1 MRPHRRKPDSPGSWG
16 ERIRALANVP
26 PLLRMIWEISPLLA
40 VAGLVQR
47 LILALIPVAQL
58 WIGKLIVDQVV
69 QTTIRHAAAPG
80 RVWVYLAFEIGLAV
94 VGNLL
99 GIASSLCD
107 SLLGDKLTNHSNLK
121 LMEHAATLDL
131 VSFEDPVF
139 ADKLERARRQ
149 TAARV
154 GMLATLAGACQLLV
168 TLLTLSAATV
178 AFSPWLFLLIL
189 VSVIPPFLG
198 EAKSAML
205 AYSIL
210 YRRTP
215 ERRELDYLRL
225 LGTSGENAKEIK
237 IFGLGG
243 YFVERARRLFDRF
256 YNDNKDLA
264 IRRAGYAGLFSFF
277 PLAGYYG
284 AYVWILLGALAGRL
298 TIGELT
304 FLAAAFARSRN
315 IIESLFST
323 LNTVGEQAF
332 DVKDLFDFLETT
344 PAIVSKPGALSAPR
358 PARQGFEFRKVSF
371 AYPGS
376 DRSVLRD
383 ISFRLD
389 AGECIALVGENG
401 SGKTTLAKLLAR
413 LYDPTEGAILLDG
426 VDLRDYSVED
436 LRREIGV
443 IFQDYTRYDMLVKE
457 NIGLGRIEELS
468 NAERIEAAAR
478 KSLAEPLIA
487 ELPGGYDQMLGRRF
501 RHGVDLSAGQW
512 QKIALAR
519 AYMRDAQL
527 LILDE
532 PTASL
537 DPRAEFEVF
546 LRFADLT
553 QDRMALLISHRFS
566 TVRMAGR
573 ILVLAEGAVQEQGT
587 HEQLIA
593 LGGRYAALFEMQAA
607 GYR

>member
-1 MRPHRRKPDSPGSWG
+1 MRPHRRKPDSPASWG
-16 ERIRALANVP
+16 ERIGALANVP
-26 PLLRMIWEISPLLA
+26 PLLRKIWGVSPLLA
-40 VAGLVQR
+40 VSSVVQR
-47 LILALIPVAQL
+47 LMLALIPVCQL
-58 WIGKLIVDQVV
+58 WIGKLIIDEVV
-69 QTTIRHAAAPG
+69 QTARHHTATS
-80 RVWVYLAFEIGLAV
+80 RQVWVYLAIETGLAIFSH
-94 VGNLL
+94 LL
-99 GIASSLCD
+99 GIANNLSE
-107 SLLGDKLTNHSNLK
+107 SLLGDKFANQMNLE

-139 ADKLERARRQ
+139 SDKLERARRQ
-149 TAARV
+149 AMARV
-154 GMLATLAGACQLLV
+154 GMLATLAGACQLLM

-178 AFSPWLFLLIL
+178 AFSPWLFLLVF

-198 EAKSAML
+198 EARSAML

-225 LGTSGENAKEIK
+225 LGTSSENAKEVK

-243 YFVERARRLFDRF
+243 YLAERARRLFDRF
-256 YNDNKDLA
+256 YKDNKDLA
-264 IRRAGYAGLFSFF
+264 IRRASYAALLGLF

-284 AYVWILLGALAGRL
+284 AYILILIEALTGRL

-304 FLAAAFARSRN
+304 FLAGTFARSRN
-315 IIESLFST
+315 IMENLFSN
-323 LNTVGEQAF
+323 LNNIGDQAV
-332 DVKDLFDFLETT
+332 DVKDLFEFFETR
-344 PAIVSKPGALSAPR
+344 PAIVSKPGALPAPR
-358 PARQGFEFRKVSF
+358 PTRQGFELRKVSF

-376 DRSVLRD
+376 DRKVIHD
-383 ISFRLD
+383 ISFRFG

-401 SGKTTLAKLLAR
+401 TGKTTLAKLLAR

-443 IFQDYTRYDMLVKE
+443 IFQDYGRYDMLVKE
-457 NIGLGRIEELS
+457 NIGLGRIADLS
-468 NAERIEAAAR
+468 NAHRIQDSAR
-478 KSLAEPLIA
+478 KSLADQMIA
-487 ELPGGYDQMLGRRF
+487 ALPKGYDQMLGRRF
-501 RHGVDLSAGQW
+501 EHGVDLSAGQW

-532 PTASL
+532 PTSSL
-537 DPRAEFEVF
+537 DPRAEYEVF

-553 QDRMALLISHRFS
+553 RERMALLISHRFS
-566 TVRMAGR
+566 TVRMADR
-573 ILVLAEGAVQEQGT
+573 ILVLADERIREQGT
-587 HEQLIA
+587 HEQLLS
-593 LGGRYAALFEMQAA
+593 LGGRYAELFELQAA